1 MIDKMSEVFEI
12 SPNPVRA
19 EIIEYSEG
27 ASTIKDDSELAKKNI
42 RDLLETG
49 RDALLDMIDV
59 AKASESPR
67 AYEVVATMMR
77 QLADMNSQ
85 LLDLYQKEKAATPP
99 TSGDIPQSGSV
110 TQIANQTIFVGT
122 TTELTKALERIN
134 DEHSK

>member
-99 TSGDIPQSGSV
+99 TNGDAPGSV

-134 DEHSK
+134 NESTR